1 MKLPR
6 NALQQAIVL
15 AIAASIVAFTH
26 NAYNR
31 NGINPFR
38 RPLRVPVV
46 HGSVVDSLHAEAIR
60 VVDLEEARLFVESGG
75 RIVDARTKE
84 FYEEGH
90 IPGAIL
96 FDYYQLGT
104 YCDLV
109 LPLLAQDELIMVYC
123 SDYSCEDSEL
133 LAKELYSFGYRRLLL
148 YKGGFAE
155 WRAADLP
162 VERGE

>member
-46 HGSVVDSLHAEAIR
+46 HGS